1 MLFLDLNKNQKMKI
15 QGKKVKSKRKNLVK
29 MLQLLK
35 IKKELTLA
43 IFIASQ

>member
-1 MLFLDLNKNQKMKI
+1 LDLNKNQKMKI
-15 QGKKVKSKRKNLVK
+15 QGKKVKSKRKNLVN

-43 IFIASQ
+43 IILVINII